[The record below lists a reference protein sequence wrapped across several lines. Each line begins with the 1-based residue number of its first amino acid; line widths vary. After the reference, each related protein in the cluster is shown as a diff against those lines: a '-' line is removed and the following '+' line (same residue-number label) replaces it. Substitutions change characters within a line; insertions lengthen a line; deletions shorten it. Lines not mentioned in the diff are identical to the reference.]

1 MRRRAILGPLSGR
14 HDHELRHDAV
24 PVDGIKPSSAH
35 RRFPPILLPPAV
47 VADANVV
54 LSARIE
60 VFTTGD
66 LLDALRDAGHDPD
79 LA

>member
-35 RRFPPILLPPAV
+35 RRFPPISPPPAV
-47 VADANVV
+47 IADANVV
-54 LSARIE
+54 LSALIE

-66 LLDALRDAGHDPD
+66 LLGALRDAGHDPD